1 MMRSA
6 ADWDTRNSG
15 ASCRKV
21 RFVRQVEREIGAP
34 DAAHLRA
41 MHAGAGARARAKHR
55 VNS

>member
-1 MMRSA
+1 MRSA

-21 RFVRQVEREIGAP
+21 RFVRQLEREIGAP